1 MDMSPHQPLDLGAC
15 DDAGDRGEATARGH
29 SGAGPHMAWLLQ
41 ASQEAACGGNAPFAR
56 DSSATAGS
64 EAVT

>member
-1 MDMSPHQPLDLGAC
+1 VAIP
-15 DDAGDRGEATARGH
+15 
-29 SGAGPHMAWLLQ
+29 AWLVQ